1 VADALVRDPRVGK
14 VMFTGSVKTGMK
26 VIEASAGN
34 MPRLTLELGG
44 NDAAIVLSDVDP
56 QAIAEGLFWGAF
68 INNGQTCAAMKRLY
82 VPDAIYDEVV
92 DALAALAAKIPMGVG
107 LDEGNVLGPL
117 QNQMQ
122 WNVVNRLVED
132 AKVRGARVVMGGDPD
147 TAAPSS
153 GPTASTS
160 ASARRCGPPTATR
173 LSPSPRGC
181 KPGRC
186 GSTATAA
193 STRACRSAAPSA
205 RIRPGVRRRGTE
217 SSRNATVAATSPGTS
232 VLGSACRD
240 RTSSTSA
247 AAPGSGVGQPGRDA
261 RDGDLVG
268 AVPDREGPGRW
279 YATPCSWC
287 AGRWGSSRTPRR
299 TSPAR

>member
-1 VADALVRDPRVGK
+1 MGDTLVRDPRVGK

-44 NDAAIVLSDVDP
+44 NDAAIVLPDVDP

-68 INNGQTCAAMKRLY
+68 INNGQTCASMKRLY

-117 QNQMQ
+117 RNQMQ

-147 TAAPSS
+147 AAAPGYFYPKTLVADIDNAAPLSRRSSSAPRCPSSGTSTWSRPSS

-173 LSPSPRGC
+173 PSPSPGAC

-193 STRACRSAAPSA
+193 STRASRSAAPSA
-205 RIRPGVRRRGTE
+205 
-217 SSRNATVAATSPGTS
+217 
-232 VLGSACRD
+232 
-240 RTSSTSA
+240 
-247 AAPGSGVGQPGRDA
+247 
-261 RDGDLVG
+261 
-268 AVPDREGPGRW
+268 PDT
-279 YATPCSWC
+279 A
-287 AGRWGSSRTPRR
+287 
-299 TSPAR
+299 